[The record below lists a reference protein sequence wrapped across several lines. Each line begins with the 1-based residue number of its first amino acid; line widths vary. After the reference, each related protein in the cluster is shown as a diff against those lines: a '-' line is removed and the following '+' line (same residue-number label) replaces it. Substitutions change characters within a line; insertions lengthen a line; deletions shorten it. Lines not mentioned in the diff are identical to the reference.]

1 MTGPVLSLRKS
12 ALAAVSLVAL
22 TGGCSAPSEKYASA
36 PVAEAVVAG
45 DMARSAAFESDA
57 STPAPPP
64 GPGGDV
70 ANAGVMLAYS
80 YSMSIEAPKTVIAP
94 LAAAHEKACI
104 EAGTS
109 VCQVM
114 GSSVNAYGE
123 DQVSAYLNLRAEPK
137 WLVTFRASIAT
148 DAEKAGGELTA
159 NTVAAEDL
167 TQFIIDTGSR
177 LEAKKTLRERI
188 KLLLESRE
196 GTLNDVLAAERALA
210 EVQGEIDSMTA
221 SLDAAKARV
230 SMSALSI
237 NYSSDPET
245 SSSMFKP
252 LGEAFAAFGRT
263 SMQSLADA
271 ISFVARTWPSLILA
285 LVVLTILRTWWRGRR
300 RKA

>member
-1 MTGPVLSLRKS
+1 MTRKYFRRV
-12 ALAAVSLVAL
+12 ALAAVSVAAL
-22 TGGCSAPSEKYASA
+22 TACSQQAEQYQSAP
-36 PVAEAVVAG
+36 AEAVAISKSAGRVAY
-45 DMARSAAFESDA
+45 DDAATS
-57 STPAPPP
+57 PAPPP

-80 YSMSIEAPKTVIAP
+80 YSMSIEAPKTAIAL
-94 LAAAHEKACI
+94 LAKAHEKACL
-104 EAGTS
+104 EAGPA

-137 WLVTFRASIAT
+137 WLETFRGSIAS

-159 NTVAAEDL
+159 NTVSAEDL
-167 TQFIIDTGSR
+167 TQYIIDTSAR

-188 KLLLESRE
+188 KVLLETRE
-196 GTLNDVLAAERALA
+196 GSLNDILAAERALA

-230 SMSALSI
+230 SMSSLSI
-237 NYSSDPET
+237 SYNSDPET
-245 SSSMFKP
+245 SVSMWKP
-252 LGEAFAAFGRT
+252 LAEAFNGFGRT

-271 ISFVARTWPSLILA
+271 ISFVARTWPTLIL
-285 LVVLTILRTWWRGRR
+285 VLIVLSILRVWWRGRR
-300 RKA
+300 KAA